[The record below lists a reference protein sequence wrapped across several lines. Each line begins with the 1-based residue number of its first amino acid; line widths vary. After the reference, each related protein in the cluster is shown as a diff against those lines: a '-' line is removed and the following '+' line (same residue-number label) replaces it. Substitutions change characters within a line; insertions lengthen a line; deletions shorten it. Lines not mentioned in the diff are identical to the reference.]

1 MARISRPV
9 AISRA
14 DQIRQRRQ
22 QESQKKQNL
31 AKATVDTRK
40 YEAVIPPVTTRGGFG
55 TPVVRRTAT
64 QPRRT
69 VSLSLGRSGVE
80 MLLPSLPIVRPGW
93 RLLSAAMS
101 IVLGYLLIYAL
112 TAPIFKIDSVTIEGL
127 KRVNGDDVNAVL
139 DLRGSLIFSVD
150 PELIS
155 DGVKKAFPE
164 LTDVSLSVA
173 LPAVVTIRA
182 AEREPIMVWQWGD
195 RRMWVDETGMIF
207 PIRGET
213 DAKLFT
219 VISESLPPL
228 VRDINPKKDITAEPE
243 PLVLKPE
250 GSGQRMVPDV
260 LAAALKLSSVIP
272 EGTPLI
278 YDHVRGLG
286 WLDPAGWDVYLGRSV
301 DDLDQKMLMY
311 QAIVDHLSKQGIT
324 PAVISV
330 AQVDAP
336 YYRMER

>member
-1 MARISRPV
+1 M
-9 AISRA
+9 
-14 DQIRQRRQ
+14 
-22 QESQKKQNL
+22 
-31 AKATVDTRK
+31 
-40 YEAVIPPVTTRGGFG
+40 
-55 TPVVRRTAT
+55 
-64 QPRRT
+64 
-69 VSLSLGRSGVE
+69 
-80 MLLPSLPIVRPGW
+80 
-93 RLLSAAMS
+93 
-101 IVLGYLLIYAL
+101 
-112 TAPIFKIDSVTIEGL
+112 TIEGL